1 MQVITE
7 NTDLSMRNRRID
19 LLKKISFDDLKLNVK
34 FTIIIVTLL
43 SLSIGIFSSI
53 FFDSMKDT
61 MIKENEEYTTY
72 TLQRSVDNLED
83 TIASV
88 NMVTQLFSTDT
99 EMYSILSRVYEHDE
113 ITGNEW
119 INLKRTTI
127 ASLERL
133 VNANP
138 VINGVRVY
146 SSDDSIQEVMPI
158 LYKNVRIQEQDWY
171 QNDEHQGWMLDY
183 EDHLFQSYALDKDSR
198 IASYV
203 SDVRNTQGDTIGVI
217 ETTIQMDDMFP
228 SLYENNDDEWGC
240 FISANGD
247 YITGEQ
253 NQEKLSVLSGITE
266 DDSDSSVKTSY
277 IQNRGGYHMVASVYI
292 SELNGYLVFVK
303 NMSPALANI
312 NRIQIFYVLGFII
325 LIVLLAF
332 AIDKIVNRLLR
343 QLNEILKVINL
354 VQDGDMQ
361 VRIPKLSN
369 DEMGNLSNQL
379 NQMLDRIVAL
389 MKENLNRELLA
400 KNSQIRALQNQ
411 INAHFIY
418 NVLDSIN
425 MMAELDEEF
434 EIADAVTSL
443 GTMLH
448 YSMSW
453 NNGMVSVENEL
464 EYIQDYV
471 KLANLRRDYEVSL
484 DIDMPSALMQQYIP
498 KMSLQ
503 PIIENAIKYGLPDE
517 KEGNIEIIG
526 EQKGDKTVIEV
537 IDHGI
542 GMSDEQVA
550 KIRKQ
555 IAGEIQP
562 DHTSEKPSQGKK
574 GHGIGLKNVQD
585 RIAIAY
591 GDAYGLSLES
601 KEAEYTKVTMT
612 IPADTVSENT
622 ERFVLEQG

>member
-517 KEGNIEIIG
+517 KEANIEIIG

>member
-1 MQVITE
+1 
-7 NTDLSMRNRRID
+7 MRNRRID

-517 KEGNIEIIG
+517 KEANIEIIG